1 MGILYTYIT
10 ITYNTQLIHFVSIFL
25 PSLIEY
31 LGFLCSLPLELISS
45 SCWVYCCPSWAEIP
59 QTNLSLSPT
68 VLSECCLHLLL
79 AKWPKLCKNCC
90 LWKHTEDTWKKT
102 RTLFVTKLHMPGMLM
117 GVDTENVPEY
127 SRWYVRWLL
136 ATSFNRMMLTPLC
149 NSWNSEWTTKF

>member
-1 MGILYTYIT
+1 M
-10 ITYNTQLIHFVSIFL
+10 
-25 PSLIEY
+25 
-31 LGFLCSLPLELISS
+31 ISS
-45 SCWVYCCPSWAEIP
+45 SCWVYCCPLWAEIS

-102 RTLFVTKLHMPGMLM
+102 RTLFVTKLHMLGMLM

-127 SRWYVRWLL
+127 TRWYVRWLL
-136 ATSFNRMMLTPLC
+136 ATSFNRRMLTHYVTAETVSELPSSSTVSLC
-149 NSWNSEWTTKF
+149 CLYFWECCVAFFQLYVVE

>member
-1 MGILYTYIT
+1 MYFVHVHYNNLQHTTHSFCKYISSESNW
-10 ITYNTQLIHFVSIFL
+10 IIFF
-25 PSLIEY
+25 
-31 LGFLCSLPLELISS
+31 FLCCLLLELISS

-102 RTLFVTKLHMPGMLM
+102 RTLFVTKLHLLGMLM

-127 SRWYVRWLL
+127 TRWYVRWLL

-149 NSWNSEWTTKF
+149 NSWNSEWTIKF